1 MKARSQY
8 RKLKAVSVLNLEA
21 VRYKLLRSLD
31 SQSPSYNLN
40 MTKTKL
46 GQHIDIHLDRL
57 IEICQQWQIVEL
69 ALFGSVLRDDFNSQ
83 SDIDIL
89 VSFADSAKIT
99 FFDLDTIELQFSKL
113 FDRPVDLVTKS
124 SVEQSHNWI
133 RKKNILSNSK
143 IIYEQRSGNTSRS
156 Y

>member
-1 MKARSQY
+1 MNH
-8 RKLKAVSVLNLEA
+8 KLFLSLNC
-21 VRYKLLRSLD
+21 
-31 SQSPSYNLN
+31 QSPSYNLN
-40 MTKTKL
+40 MTKINL
-46 GQHIDIHLDRL
+46 GQHINIHLDRL
-57 IEICQQWQIVEL
+57 IEICQQWQILEL

-89 VSFADSAKIT
+89 VSFDNSAKIT
-99 FFDLDTIELQFSKL
+99 FFDLDTIESQFSKL